1 MLALTMMLSL
11 ASQGVLAGELTP
23 PAVHEEE
30 TGSGASAAVESVGTG
45 AETGISSSQENGPGS
60 SGGENAQP
68 ESDASKNSTGEN
80 AQPES
85 DASKNSTG
93 GNTQPGTDTSEN
105 APENIQAGDDASEK
119 SAQDNVQPGTDASM
133 NGGENAES
141 VTGSVTDEASSEAGG
156 SSASS
161 EGSHPAVALEAT
173 ADDGTSIHIDAP
185 EGAFPEGIHVTVKA
199 VEPDQILDALRT
211 ASDDP
216 ELAAEDVAAYDF
228 DFWIDDGT
236 HQIEPEKEITVQIG
250 LPEFESGDTVSAW
263 HLDSESDETAESE
276 TVTAESASGMATITS
291 DVFSIHAI
299 VIRRQAAGGVTIDY
313 DGDSTIHSVA
323 GPDNSKIILF
333 CMNNGLHW
341 PHTMSGI
348 QNVPKYTETTIQE
361 FCKENNIPDPDGNTL
376 ARKLKNLLYAGY
388 ANNGYALYHV
398 VDQETALTESEFNQ
412 LLDPPV
418 YLRTDF
424 SDSIGNDTFTYADR
438 TNSVK
443 MNHLKQFLQ
452 AVAELRPNGSTASG
466 LTYSDLTALSFWKA
480 AFCMVNYDAPM
491 DAYSNLYVSGTY
503 VIQGQAYDSTSRAIW
518 TFLQNSGVPNNT
530 PVVQDTLTAKLLDAV
545 DYDNVLDQPVSTDIF
560 SVWGDKTFQYSPED
574 GKWHTGS
581 LMLFGYNY
589 MAPFMLSLPDGVSE
603 ESGKTQIS
611 VMERF
616 SLVASSPEAITNISL
631 SAKVPWMDGPLR
643 VYKPMGNAT
652 ASDSK
657 GFQNMVGAVIR
668 TTDVSVPVS
677 ITRIDENTDLTFT
690 KRWEDVDNKDGLCPT
705 AADYASK
712 LHLMKGST
720 EVMDATPAVTD
731 NGDNTWTVTYSNLP
745 KYANGA
751 AIAYSVKE
759 DSINGYTADVETV
772 KDGEMLTNTHKV
784 TSSTTPS
791 SETIPETNGK
801 KTSQGAGTAA
811 NSSNTANSGSAK
823 TGDSSAL
830 GLYGALAA
838 LSMALLLVLFGMA
851 HRRNKI

>member
-1 MLALTMMLSL
+1 M
-11 ASQGVLAGELTP
+11 
-23 PAVHEEE
+23 
-30 TGSGASAAVESVGTG
+30 
-45 AETGISSSQENGPGS
+45 
-60 SGGENAQP
+60 
-68 ESDASKNSTGEN
+68 
-80 AQPES
+80 
-85 DASKNSTG
+85 
-93 GNTQPGTDTSEN
+93 
-105 APENIQAGDDASEK
+105 
-119 SAQDNVQPGTDASM
+119 
-133 NGGENAES
+133 
-141 VTGSVTDEASSEAGG
+141 
-156 SSASS
+156 
-161 EGSHPAVALEAT
+161 
-173 ADDGTSIHIDAP
+173 
-185 EGAFPEGIHVTVKA
+185 
-199 VEPDQILDALRT
+199 
-211 ASDDP
+211 
-216 ELAAEDVAAYDF
+216 
-228 DFWIDDGT
+228 
-236 HQIEPEKEITVQIG
+236 
-250 LPEFESGDTVSAW
+250 
-263 HLDSESDETAESE
+263 
-276 TVTAESASGMATITS
+276 
-291 DVFSIHAI
+291 
-299 VIRRQAAGGVTIDY
+299 
-313 DGDSTIHSVA
+313 
-323 GPDNSKIILF
+323 
-333 CMNNGLHW
+333 
-341 PHTMSGI
+341 
-348 QNVPKYTETTIQE
+348 
-361 FCKENNIPDPDGNTL
+361 
-376 ARKLKNLLYAGY
+376 
-388 ANNGYALYHV
+388 
-398 VDQETALTESEFNQ
+398 
-412 LLDPPV
+412 
-418 YLRTDF
+418 
-424 SDSIGNDTFTYADR
+424 
-438 TNSVK
+438 
-443 MNHLKQFLQ
+443 
-452 AVAELRPNGSTASG
+452 
-466 LTYSDLTALSFWKA
+466 
-480 AFCMVNYDAPM
+480 
-491 DAYSNLYVSGTY
+491 
-503 VIQGQAYDSTSRAIW
+503 
-518 TFLQNSGVPNNT
+518 PNNT

-560 SVWGDKTFQYSPED
+560 SVWGDKTFRYSPED

-616 SLVASSPEAITNISL
+616 SLVASSPEAITNIYL
-631 SAKVPWMDGPLR
+631 SAKVPWMDGPLK

-690 KRWEDVDNKDGLCPT
+690 KRWEDVDNKDGLRPT